1 MIHHLL
7 LQATNAAATAVKVV
21 ADTTKAIAGQAP
33 AGTEDKMSLLDLVIK
48 GGVIMIPL
56 GILSL
61 ISFYIIIERYI
72 VIKKAS
78 QTNKNFLDSL
88 RDMLHGGNIEGA
100 KALCK
105 GADNPISRVIGKG
118 ITKMGM
124 PFKDVEDSMEN
135 AGRLEVYQLEK
146 NLSILGIIAGIAPM
160 FGFIGTIL
168 GVIKIFYNIS
178 LANNI
183 SIGLIAGGLYEKM
196 ITSATGLSI
205 GIFSFVAFH
214 WLNIMV
220 NKNIQKIEIAS
231 IDFLDTLHEAQPK

>member
-1 MIHHLL
+1 MIHSIL
-7 LQATNAAATAVKVV
+7 LQATNAAVSAANVV
-21 ADTTKAIAGQAP
+21 ADTAKTATTAAP
-33 AGTEDKMSLLDLVIK
+33 VEDKMSLLDLVIK
-48 GGVIMIPL
+48 GGIIMIPL
-56 GILSL
+56 GVLSL
-61 ISFYIIIERYI
+61 ISIYVIIERYI
-72 VIKKAS
+72 FIKKAS
-78 QTNKNFLDSL
+78 NTNKNFLNSL

-105 GADNPISRVIGKG
+105 SADNPISRMIGKG
-118 ITKMGM
+118 IGKMGM
-124 PFKDVEDSMEN
+124 PYKDIEDSMEN

-205 GIFSFVAFH
+205 GILSFVAFH

-220 NKNIQKIEIAS
+220 NKNIQKMEIAS
-231 IDFLDTLHEAQPK
+231 MDFLDTLQETQPK